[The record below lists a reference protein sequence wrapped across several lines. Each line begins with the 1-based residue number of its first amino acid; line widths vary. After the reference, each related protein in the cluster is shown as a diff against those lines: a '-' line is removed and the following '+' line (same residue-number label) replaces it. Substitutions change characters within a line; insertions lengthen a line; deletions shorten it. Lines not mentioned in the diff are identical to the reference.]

1 VVVSHP
7 HPQAVERLDA
17 GNDPVSDGRV
27 LLHVRP
33 EVSTGAIDPI
43 TQVPNKKTT
52 ELETDVMLEDGQG
65 MIIGGL
71 IDEQDHTTQNKVP
84 YLGDMWRVGFL
95 FRKSD
100 IIKERKEVVIAIVPR
115 ILPYAKDYED
125 FEQGEL
131 IRAQTPLFQGP
142 LCYTDRPFD
151 AHLPDGKRVA
161 RPYIPPRANLPAVN
175 NTPCNNCKAPWPQYY
190 IPHKPYPR
198 QNFVDEYAN
207 EFQSEHGG
215 EVGSGCAEDYSGPG
229 VVQPEAWGPQPEVA
243 SEQGPAEGSYYAP
256 GYSAPGNDSIISDQP

>member
-1 VVVSHP
+1 
-7 HPQAVERLDA
+7 
-17 GNDPVSDGRV
+17 
-27 LLHVRP
+27 
-33 EVSTGAIDPI
+33 
-43 TQVPNKKTT
+43 
-52 ELETDVMLEDGQG
+52 
-65 MIIGGL
+65 
-71 IDEQDHTTQNKVP
+71 
-84 YLGDMWRVGFL
+84 VGFL

-175 NTPCNNCKAPWPQYY
+175 NTPCNNCRAPWPQYY
-190 IPHKPYPR
+190 VPPKPYPR

-207 EFQSEHGG
+207 EFQAGQGGDMGG
-215 EVGSGCAEDYSGPG
+215 ECAEGYSGPEL
-229 VVQPEAWGPQPEVA
+229 VQPDARVVSGMAELPDWEWTPEVELPERYGRA
-243 SEQGPAEGSYYAP
+243 AQVVVVDSPEGPLRLVNWHLGLAERERHWQTERLLTHHLFRQGDGLPTLIAGDTTGEANETFFVRLSNAINATITDGEGM
-256 GYSAPGNDSIISDQP
+256 GTILNDDA